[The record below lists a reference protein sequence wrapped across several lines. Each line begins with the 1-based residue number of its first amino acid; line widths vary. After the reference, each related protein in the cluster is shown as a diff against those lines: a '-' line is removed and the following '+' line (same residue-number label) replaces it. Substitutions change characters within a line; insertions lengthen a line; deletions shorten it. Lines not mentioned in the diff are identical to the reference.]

1 METMKRP
8 EIKVVMLEKTDVVTT
23 SSGCEGDT
31 ECTHHQC
38 TLECECVHTHTF

>member
-23 SSGCEGDT
+23 SSGCEDDT
-31 ECTHHQC
+31 ECTQVQC
-38 TLECECVHTHTF
+38 TFECECVNAF